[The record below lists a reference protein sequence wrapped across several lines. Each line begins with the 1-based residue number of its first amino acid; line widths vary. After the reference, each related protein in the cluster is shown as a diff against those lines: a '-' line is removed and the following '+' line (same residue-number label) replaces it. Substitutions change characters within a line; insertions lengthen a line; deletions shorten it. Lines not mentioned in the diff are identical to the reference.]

1 MFNLHDF
8 VGNPSVEALTALRK
22 SDWVEL
28 AAHFDLGHLT
38 SLPKSQLREL
48 VLQHLVDQEILDQNV
63 VQQHFPNQ
71 EASVELARIN
81 LEREKLKLEILREQN
96 RGKETPVVSAERLI
110 PHFDESHPEVFFA
123 QFEKVARLHQWPR
136 DRWAVM
142 ISHVFTGEAKRVYV
156 GLTLDE
162 SLDYDLIKATILQ
175 VYKRVPAYYRN
186 LFRTS
191 QKRPDQTCANFF
203 REKEQQCRKWI
214 ESAEATDSYQKL
226 FDLIVYEELLSC
238 MPTELKSHLEG
249 LGIQNKVAAGPAA
262 DHLLLT
268 YPNVSFR
275 TKASVIQPV
284 LKPSS
289 NHCKPGTSATLPH
302 RRKSSALSASGRYVE
317 VYGMFE
323 YKTLPLCLVYLQSA
337 LVSGYVVVG
346 VVEQM
351 PAGGISMIMGNDLAG
366 SRMFSPFT
374 EPAPPSIETSDKPR
388 KLKLPVEPTSSDKSP
403 QESPSVLTDEE
414 ESQQTLSYSIPS
426 KLFKTKEDVTSP
438 SSCKKMKYEYPLSEF
453 FETNQDGD
461 HSDPISSSEPSVT
474 VSMSKLKIKK

>member
-8 VGNPSVEALTALRK
+8 VANPSVEALTALHK

-71 EASVELARIN
+71 EDSVQLARIS

-96 RGKETPVVSAERLI
+96 RGRETSVVSAERLI
-110 PHFDESHPEVFFA
+110 PHFDESQPEVFFA
-123 QFEKVARLHQWPR
+123 QFEKVASIHQWQR

-175 VYKRVPAYYRN
+175 VYKRVPAYYLN

-203 REKEQQCRKWI
+203 REKEQQCRKWV
-214 ESAEATDSYQKL
+214 ESAEATDNYQKL

-238 MPTELKSHLEG
+238 MPTELKSHLVG

-262 DHLLLT
+262 DHYLLT

-275 TKASVIQPV
+275 TKTSVIEPV

-289 NHCKPGTSATLPH
+289 NHYKPGMSATLPH
-302 RRKSSALSASGRYVE
+302 RRKSSTLSAS
-317 VYGMFE
+317 
-323 YKTLPLCLVYLQSA
+323 VYLQSA

-374 EPAPPSIETSDKPR
+374 EPAPPTKETSDKFR
-388 KLKLPVEPTSSDKSP
+388 KLKCPVQPTSSDTTDGNTSP
-403 QESPSVLTDEE
+403 QESSSALTDEE
-414 ESQQTLSYSIPS
+414 TERYAIPS
-426 KLFKTKEDVTSP
+426 KLFKNMAEEFSP
-438 SSCKKMKYEYPLSEF
+438 SACKKVKYAYPLSDLY
-453 FETNQDGD
+453 ETNNDGY
-461 HSDPISSSEPSVT
+461 HSDPTSSSEPNVT
-474 VSMSKLKIKK
+474 VSMSKLKIRK